1 MQSVREPDLWL
12 EEMVG
17 MMKTIFI
24 NHLERSSVPK
34 NEESCRKV
42 RGSGSEPRT
51 CNVRE
56 SAMTLTCHN
65 SKKRGIRKKIAR
77 S

>member
-1 MQSVREPDLWL
+1 
-12 EEMVG
+12 

-24 NHLERSSVPK
+24 NHSERSSVTK
-34 NEESCRKV
+34 SKESCRKV

-51 CNVRE
+51 DNVRE

-65 SKKRGIRKKIAR
+65 CKKPGHEKRDC
-77 S
+77 